1 MEAYMENTRDILIKW
16 LKVLLIAQIVSIAT
30 SLMGALGILGTVQ
43 KVIGYARNI
52 CVVYALFQLA
62 RLTERY
68 RKALLFSAVALAG
81 NLLSVVL
88 PGLSFAGLV
97 LSVCTTV
104 ASYQEYQG
112 HGEIVQSMDEKLAG
126 KWRSL
131 FWLEFFLA
139 LAVSFAAVIIVMIFT
154 SLGGSEAVSVT
165 LSTAIAAG
173 ISLLWQLL
181 YISYMKKTLVLLEN
195 E

>member
-112 HGEIVQSMDEKLAG
+112 HSEIAQSMDEKLAG

-139 LAVSFAAVIIVMIFT
+139 LVVSFAAVIIVMIFT

-173 ISLLWQLL
+173 IGLLWQLL